1 MSTSHDPGAPMTQQY
16 PTHPDPEATAP
27 LPKTAPAINPPRWR
41 GRKTAV
47 AAALAIGLSSA
58 GAVAA
63 AATVEQG
70 STGRE
75 GGGPGGGQG
84 FPGGQQQ
91 GQHGQQGGQN
101 QQQVPGQRGQQ
112 QAPGQMGQQGTLPND
127 QPSGQQSA
135 QTS

>member
-1 MSTSHDPGAPMTQQY
+1 MAGPQDRRRCGPR
-16 PTHPDPEATAP
+16 DRPE
-27 LPKTAPAINPPRWR
+27 LGRCRRR
-41 GRKTAV
+41 GRDRR
-47 AAALAIGLSSA
+47 A
-58 GAVAA
+58 GQHGA
-63 AATVEQG
+63 
-70 STGRE
+70 RR
-75 GGGPGGGQG
+75 GGPGGGQG